1 MFELNMITLSLIA
14 GIAYSLQNF
23 FEKTIFNSPSTNVND
38 YFILR
43 VFFMLI
49 LFSGVYLLFPQ
60 SLAAGNH
67 KSSNNLV
74 SYIKKYWALTLA
86 SAIFVVVSVY
96 YMNVGLSRYDIT
108 SFTPIFLIT
117 YLVVNMLFGFIIF
130 KDKVTYSK
138 IIGIGFAIASIILF
152 NRD

>member
-23 FEKTIFNSPSTNVND
+23 FEKTIFNSPATNVND

-49 LFSGVYLLFPQ
+49 LFSGIYLLFPQ

-67 KSSNNLV
+67 KSNNNLV

-96 YMNVGLSRYDIT
+96 YMNVGISRYDI
-108 SFTPIFLIT
+108 SAFTPIFLIT
-117 YLVVNMLFGFIIF
+117 YLVVNMLFGFIVF

-138 IIGIGFAIASIILF
+138 IIGIGFAVASIILF

>member
-23 FEKTIFNSPSTNVND
+23 FEKTIFNSPETNVND

-49 LFSGVYLLFPQ
+49 LFSGIYLLFPQ
-60 SLAAGNH
+60 SLEAGNH
-67 KSSNNLV
+67 KSYNNLI
-74 SYIKKYWALTLA
+74 SYTKKYWGLTLA
-86 SAIFVVVSVY
+86 SAIFVVVSVF
-96 YMNVGLSRYDIT
+96 YMNVGISRYDIS

-117 YLVVNMLFGFIIF
+117 YLIVNMLFGFIVF

-138 IIGIGFAIASIILF
+138 IIGIGFAVASIILF